1 LIIRRLAKDAH
12 LELSAHTLR
21 HTAVTNLIR
30 LYSGLDNNDLE

>member
-12 LELSAHTLR
+12 LELSAHTPR

-30 LYSGLDNNDLE
+30 LSSGSDNLGLE